1 MDPILKLQTNKH
13 IRNFSCPIIKQGSKS
28 SLDKASD
35 SSVSSTMIKN
45 LRGRKKNEIEAEVI
59 HSNTVAKVVK
69 GYVLPLIRYK
79 CSSKFENT
87 SLVSQLSVIE
97 NLQNEN
103 EHLSHLITELRE
115 RDKILTQERFEY
127 LEEVNRLNNTNIN
140 HEINI
145 KFLNETFT
153 QTLKNTRRTEKQL
166 EYSKYHKTRTQINV
180 DDYDKKFKCILEELQ
195 IQRDLN
201 NIRLFLI

>member
-1 MDPILKLQTNKH
+1 MDSFLKQLTSKH
-13 IRNFSCPIIKQGSKS
+13 LRNYSCPIIKPSSKS
-28 SLDKASD
+28 SLEKASE
-35 SSVSSTMIKN
+35 SSISSTKLKN
-45 LRGRKKNEIEAEVI
+45 LRDRKKNEIEAETI

-79 CSSKFENT
+79 CSAKFENT

-103 EHLSHLITELRE
+103 EHLNHLINELQE

-127 LEEVNRLNNTNIN
+127 LEEVNRLNNLNTN

-145 KFLNETFT
+145 RFLNETFT

-180 DDYDKKFKCILEELQ
+180 DDIDKKTKYILEELQ

-201 NIRLFLI
+201 NIRLF